1 MELITFMMCSC
12 DSVTIF
18 SMKNFWGLAFQ
29 ILYLASKGAQMPISL
44 CRLVWPNAEQFSG
57 KLNLEIRPHV
67 LTGEVLMV
75 SWEVAQ
81 MDFVEECGCAVFV
94 LLVERWCQIWD
105 ANVLSAWRCVLHKT
119 TAVVVVVQA
128 HFQQLRYFFFRLHTT
143 TLVVLGSWPQRS
155 SLLLYWCN
163 VWSGDKT
170 LWILVESLFKSNC
183 LPCFWP
189 WSSLLVSHRN
199 YKQKRAKE
207 TYYNHHKYSQL
218 HIALYFEIKSSCG
231 CHQCWFS
238 LFIPEE

>member
-105 ANVLSAWRCVLHKT
+105 ANVLSAWRCVLHT
-119 TAVVVVVQA
+119 TTTVVVVVQA
-128 HFQQLRYFFFRLHTT
+128 HFQQLRYIFFPFTHNYSCST
-143 TLVVLGSWPQRS
+143 
-155 SLLLYWCN
+155 
-163 VWSGDKT
+163 
-170 LWILVESLFKSNC
+170 WILTSKIVPLIILVQMCGVETK
-183 LPCFWP
+183 
-189 WSSLLVSHRN
+189 
-199 YKQKRAKE
+199 
-207 TYYNHHKYSQL
+207 
-218 HIALYFEIKSSCG
+218 LYGF
-231 CHQCWFS
+231 
-238 LFIPEE
+238 